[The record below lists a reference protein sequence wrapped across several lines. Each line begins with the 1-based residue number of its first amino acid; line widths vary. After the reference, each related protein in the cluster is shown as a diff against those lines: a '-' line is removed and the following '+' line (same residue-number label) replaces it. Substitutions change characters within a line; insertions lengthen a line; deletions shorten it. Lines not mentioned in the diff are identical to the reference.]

1 MLYEEIRAS
10 LKDAMK
16 AKDEVKLRTIRSML
30 TAFTNEM
37 VAKGKTPQDI
47 PDDET
52 ILAVIKKLA
61 KQRKDS
67 IEQYEAAG
75 RQDLSAPEK
84 LELVILDAY
93 LPTMMTQ
100 EEIEPVA
107 KTKMAELGVTD
118 KSKMGILVGSVM
130 KELAGKADGSDVKA
144 VIEKLLSS

>member
-118 KSKMGILVGSVM
+118 KSKMGILVGAVM

>member
-107 KTKMAELGVTD
+107 KAKMAELGVTD
-118 KSKMGILVGSVM
+118 KSKMGIAVGAVM
-130 KELAGKADGSDVKA
+130 KELAGKADGGDVKA
-144 VIEKLLSS
+144 VIEKLLA